1 MAPSPAT
8 VLYVHGIGNQ
18 PPADALKRQW
28 DLALFGRDMGAR
40 TRMAYWVNR
49 RRYPR
54 PAPAGRILPL
64 PPGLADWVA
73 EQATSA
79 VLPDVHDF
87 LFHPARR
94 RSMTRPL
101 RLQLGRGPGP
111 FIVIA
116 HSQGSMIAYDV
127 LRTFRGVSPVV
138 TLFVTLGSPLG
149 LSEVRRAFCRWTR
162 RKVPPIPLRVH
173 RWLNVA
179 DRLDPVAADARLSD
193 DFDPAGFIEDRVGTG
208 LNADAPLAPHS
219 AAGYL
224 SAAAVRRA
232 VRLAL
237 TTHVA

>member
-1 MAPSPAT
+1 MPEGAAT
-8 VLYVHGIGNQ
+8 VIYVHGIGNQ

-28 DLALFGRDMGAR
+28 DIALFGRDMGAR

-101 RLQLGRGPGP
+101 RLELGRGPGP

-127 LRTFRGVSPVV
+127 LRRLGPATPAVA
-138 TLFVTLGSPLG
+138 LFVTLGSPLG
-149 LSEVRRAFCRWTR
+149 LTEVRRAFCRWAG
-162 RKVPPIPLRVH
+162 RKAPRVPASVR

-179 DRLDPVAADARLSD
+179 DRLDAVAADARLSD
-193 DFDPAGFIEDRVGTG
+193 DFDPAGFIEDRVRMG
-208 LNADAPLAPHS
+208 LNKDAPLAPHS
-219 AAGYL
+219 ASGYL
-224 SAAAVRRA
+224 RAAAVRRA

-237 TTHVA
+237 SARGA